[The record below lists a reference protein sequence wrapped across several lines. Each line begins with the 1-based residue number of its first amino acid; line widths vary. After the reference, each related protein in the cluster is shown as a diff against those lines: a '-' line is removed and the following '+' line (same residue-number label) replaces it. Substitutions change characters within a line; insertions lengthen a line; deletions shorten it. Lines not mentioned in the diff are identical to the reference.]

1 VIDTLPAGVGA
12 GNAAPT
18 ISVVPPVTTM
28 HPTPGPAVTAEHVE
42 PAIPPAEQDGVRDLI
57 IIGSGPAGYT
67 AAIYAARANLHPL
80 VFEGSQ
86 FGGALMTTTEV
97 ENFPGFAEGVQ
108 GPQLMDDMRTQAER
122 FGAELVARDVTEVDL
137 TAEPKIV
144 KVGDEVHR
152 AHAVIVATGSK
163 YRYLGLDNEAR
174 LLGRGVSACATCDG
188 FFFRDQDIV
197 VVGGG
202 DSAMEEATFLTRF
215 AKTVTVVHRRE
226 ELRASKIMQQRAQ
239 ENEKIRWALN
249 KQVIDVLG
257 DQTVSGVRL
266 TDVSTGATEELPV
279 SGVFVAIGHDPRSEL
294 FVGQLKLDDEGYVQV
309 EHPTTRTNIEGVF
322 ACGDVVD
329 HIYRQAITS
338 AGTGAAAAIDAERW
352 LAAAFGER

>member
-1 VIDTLPAGVGA
+1 
-12 GNAAPT
+12 
-18 ISVVPPVTTM
+18 VTANPQ
-28 HPTPGPAVTAEHVE
+28 PTPGPAVEVDPAH

-97 ENFPGFAEGVQ
+97 ENFPGFPEGIQ
-108 GPQLMDDMRTQAER
+108 GPQLMENLRAQAER
-122 FGAELVARDVTEVDL
+122 FGAELQPRDVSEVDL
-137 TAEPKIV
+137 TASPKIV
-144 KVGDEVHR
+144 KVGGVVHR

-163 YRYLGLDNEAR
+163 YRYLGLDNEQR

-215 AKTVTVVHRRE
+215 AKSVTVVHRRS
-226 ELRASKIMQQRAQ
+226 ELRASKIMQKRAQ
-239 ENEKIRWALN
+239 DNEKIRWQLG
-249 KQVIDVLG
+249 KQVTDVLG
-257 DQTVSGVRL
+257 GDAVHGVQL
-266 TDVSTGATEELPV
+266 TDVASGDTETLPV
-279 SGVFVAIGHDPRSEL
+279 SGLFVAIGHDPRSEL
-294 FVGQLKLDDEGYVQV
+294 FAGQLKLDENGYVLV
-309 EHPTTRTNIEGVF
+309 EHPSTRTNIDGVF

-329 HIYRQAITS
+329 HTYRQAITA
-338 AGTGAAAAIDAERW
+338 AGTGASAAIDAERW
-352 LAAAFGER
+352 LAETFDER

>member
-1 VIDTLPAGVGA
+1 
-12 GNAAPT
+12 
-18 ISVVPPVTTM
+18 VTANPQ
-28 HPTPGPAVTAEHVE
+28 PTPGPAVEVDPAH
-42 PAIPPAEQDGVRDLI
+42 PAIPPAERDGVRDLI

-67 AAIYAARANLHPL
+67 AAIYAARASLHPL

-97 ENFPGFAEGVQ
+97 ENFPGFPEGIQ
-108 GPQLMDDMRTQAER
+108 GPQLMENLRAQAER
-122 FGAELVARDVTEVDL
+122 FGAELQPRDVSEVDL
-137 TAEPKIV
+137 TASPKIV
-144 KVGDEVHR
+144 KVGGTVHR
-152 AHAVIVATGSK
+152 AHAVIVATGSR
-163 YRYLGLDNEAR
+163 YRYLGLDNEQR

-215 AKTVTVVHRRE
+215 AKSVTVVHRRS

-239 ENEKIRWALN
+239 DNGKIRWQLG
-249 KQVIDVLG
+249 KQVTDVLG
-257 DQTVSGVRL
+257 SDAVQGVQL
-266 TDVSTGATEELPV
+266 TDVASGDTETLPV

-294 FVGQLKLDDEGYVQV
+294 FVGQLKLDESGYVVV
-309 EHPTTRTNIEGVF
+309 EHPSTRTNIDGVF

-329 HIYRQAITS
+329 HIYRQAITA
-338 AGTGAAAAIDAERW
+338 AGTGASAAIDAERW
-352 LAAAFGER
+352 LAERFEER

>member
-1 VIDTLPAGVGA
+1 
-12 GNAAPT
+12 
-18 ISVVPPVTTM
+18 VTTE
-28 HPTPGPAVTAEHVE
+28 GN
-42 PAIPPAEQDGVRDLI
+42 PAIPPAEHDGVRDLI

-67 AAIYAARANLHPL
+67 AALYAARANLHPL

-97 ENFPGFAEGVQ
+97 ENFPGFPEGIQ
-108 GPQLMDDMRTQAER
+108 GPQLMDHMRNQAER
-122 FGAELVARDVTEVDL
+122 VGAELQPRDVSEVDL
-137 TAEPKIV
+137 TANPKIV

-152 AHAVIVATGSK
+152 AHAVIVATGSG
-163 YRYLGLDNEAR
+163 YRYLGLDNEQR

-188 FFFRDQDIV
+188 FFFRDQDIA

-215 AKTVTVVHRRE
+215 AKSVTVVHRRDQ
-226 ELRASKIMQQRAQ
+226 LRASKIMQQRAQ
-239 ENEKIRWALN
+239 DNEKIRWALG
-249 KQVIDVLG
+249 KQVTDVLG
-257 DQTVSGVRL
+257 EENVRGVELTDIDSGTTETLDVSGL
-266 TDVSTGATEELPV
+266 
-279 SGVFVAIGHDPRSEL
+279 FVAIGHDPRSEL
-294 FVGQLKLDDEGYVQV
+294 FVGQLKLDEAGYVEV
-309 EHPTTRTNIEGVF
+309 EHPTTRTNIDGVF

-329 HIYRQAITS
+329 HIYRQAITA

>member
-1 VIDTLPAGVGA
+1 ML
-12 GNAAPT
+12 
-18 ISVVPPVTTM
+18 VVSPVTN
-28 HPTPGPAVTAEHVE
+28 HPTPGPAVTTSEVD
-42 PAIPPAEQDGVRDLI
+42 PAIPPAEHDGVRDLI

-67 AAIYAARANLHPL
+67 AATYAARANLHPL

-97 ENFPGFAEGVQ
+97 ENFPGFPEGIQ
-108 GPQLMDDMRTQAER
+108 GPQLMDDMRTQAEK
-122 FGAELVARDVTEVDL
+122 FGAQLEPRDVTEVDL
-137 TAEPKIV
+137 AATPKVV
-144 KVGDEVHR
+144 KVGSEVFL

-215 AKTVTVVHRRE
+215 AKSVTVVHRRP
-226 ELRASKIMQQRAQ
+226 ELRASKIMIKRAQ
-239 ENEKIRWALN
+239 DNEKIRWELG
-249 KQVIDVLG
+249 KQVTDVMG
-257 DQTVSGVRL
+257 ETTVDAVQL
-266 TDVSTGATEELPV
+266 TDVESGSTETLPV

-294 FVGQLKLDDEGYVQV
+294 FAGQLKLDDEGYIQV
-309 EHPTTRTNIEGVF
+309 EHPSTRTTIDGVF

-352 LAAAFGER
+352 LAETFDER

>member
-1 VIDTLPAGVGA
+1 M
-12 GNAAPT
+12 
-18 ISVVPPVTTM
+18 PPVTNDQ
-28 HPTPGPAVTAEHVE
+28 PTPGPAVSAPGDPGQS
-42 PAIPPAEQDGVRDLI
+42 PAIPPAEHDGVRDLI

-67 AAIYAARANLHPL
+67 AATYAARANLHPL

-97 ENFPGFAEGVQ
+97 ENFPGFPEGIQ

-122 FGAELVARDVTEVDL
+122 FGAELVPSDVTEVDL
-137 TAEPKIV
+137 TATPKVV
-144 KVGDEVHR
+144 KVGDEVHL

-163 YRYLGLDNEAR
+163 YRYLGLENEAR
-174 LLGRGVSACATCDG
+174 LLGHGVSACATCDG
-188 FFFRDQDIV
+188 FFFRDQDIA

-215 AKTVTVVHRRE
+215 AKSVTVVHRRP
-226 ELRASKIMQQRAQ
+226 ELRASKIMQKRAQ
-239 ENEKIRWALN
+239 DNEKIRWALG
-249 KQVIDVLG
+249 KQVTDVHG
-257 DQTVSGVRL
+257 ENQVQSVTL
-266 TDVSTGATEELPV
+266 TDTETGATETMDV
-279 SGVFVAIGHDPRSEL
+279 SGLFVAIGHDPRSEI
-294 FVGQLKLDDEGYVQV
+294 FAGQLKLDDEGYIQV
-309 EHPTTRTNIEGVF
+309 EHPTTRTNVDGVF

-352 LAAAFGER
+352 LADAFDER

>member
-1 VIDTLPAGVGA
+1 
-12 GNAAPT
+12 
-18 ISVVPPVTTM
+18 
-28 HPTPGPAVTAEHVE
+28 
-42 PAIPPAEQDGVRDLI
+42 VRDLI

-97 ENFPGFAEGVQ
+97 ENFPGFPQGIQ
-108 GPQLMDDMRTQAER
+108 GPQLMDDLRTQAER
-122 FGAELVARDVTEVDL
+122 FGAELQPRDVTAVDL
-137 TAEPKIV
+137 TANPKILT
-144 KVGDEVHR
+144 VGGETHL

-163 YRYLGLDNEAR
+163 YRYLGLDNEQR

-188 FFFRDQDIV
+188 FFFRGQDIV

-215 AKTVTVVHRRE
+215 AKSVTVVHRRP
-226 ELRASKIMQQRAQ
+226 ELRASKIMQKRAQ
-239 ENEKIRWALN
+239 DNEKIRWALG
-249 KQVIDVLG
+249 KQVTNVLG
-257 DQTVSGVRL
+257 EDTVNAVEL
-266 TDVSTGATEELPV
+266 TDVTSGSTETMPV

-294 FVGQLKLDDEGYVQV
+294 FVGQLKLDDSGYVQV
-309 EHPTTRTNIEGVF
+309 EHPTTRTNIDGVF

-338 AGTGAAAAIDAERW
+338 AGTGASAAIDAERW
-352 LAAAFGER
+352 LADTFDER

>member
-1 VIDTLPAGVGA
+1 M
-12 GNAAPT
+12 GNAPPT
-18 ISVVPPVTTM
+18 ILVVPPVTDS
-28 HPTPGPAVTAEHVE
+28 PTPGPAVTTGEIENPV
-42 PAIPPAEQDGVRDLI
+42 IPPAEHDGIRDLI

-67 AAIYAARANLHPL
+67 AATYAARANLHPL

-97 ENFPGFAEGVQ
+97 ENFPGFPEGIQ
-108 GPQLMDDMRTQAER
+108 GPQLMDDMRTQAEK
-122 FGAELVARDVTEVDL
+122 FGAQLEPRDVTEVDL

-144 KVGDEVHR
+144 KVGSEVHR

-163 YRYLGLDNEAR
+163 YRYLGLENEQR

-215 AKTVTVVHRRE
+215 AKSVTVVHRRN
-226 ELRASKIMQQRAQ
+226 ELRASKIMVKRAQ
-239 ENEKIRWALN
+239 DNEKIRWALG
-249 KQVIDVLG
+249 KQVTDVLG
-257 DQTVSGVRL
+257 DSTVDGVQIS
-266 TDVSTGATEELPV
+266 DVENGSTETLPV
-279 SGVFVAIGHDPRSEL
+279 SGLFVAIGHDPRSEL
-294 FVGQLKLDDEGYVQV
+294 FAGQLKLDDAGYIQV
-309 EHPTTRTNIEGVF
+309 EHPSTRTNIDGVF

-352 LAAAFGER
+352 LAETFDER

>member
-1 VIDTLPAGVGA
+1 VTNSPTPA
-12 GNAAPT
+12 
-18 ISVVPPVTTM
+18 
-28 HPTPGPAVTAEHVE
+28 HLTPGPAVTTPETAAHPGV
-42 PAIPPAEQDGVRDLI
+42 PPAETPDCRDLI
-57 IIGSGPAGYT
+57 IIGSGPAGY
-67 AAIYAARANLHPL
+67 AAAVYAARANLHPL

-97 ENFPGFAEGVQ
+97 ENFPGFPEGIQ

-122 FGAELVARDVTEVDL
+122 FGAELRPHDVTEVDL
-137 TAEPKIV
+137 TVDPKVV
-144 KVGDEVHR
+144 KVGDEVFH

-215 AKTVTVVHRRE
+215 AKSVTVVHRRH
-226 ELRASKIMQQRAQ
+226 ELRASKIMQKRAQ
-239 ENEKIRWALN
+239 DNEKIRWALG
-249 KQVIDVLG
+249 KQVTDVHG
-257 DQTVSGVRL
+257 DNTVSAVEL
-266 TDVSTGATEELPV
+266 TDVETGATETLDV
-279 SGVFVAIGHDPRSEL
+279 CGLFVAIGHDPRSEL
-294 FVGQLKLDDEGYVQV
+294 FAGQLKLDDAGYIQV
-309 EHPTTRTNIEGVF
+309 EHPTTRTNIDGVF

-329 HIYRQAITS
+329 HIYRQAITA

-352 LAAAFGER
+352 LAETFDER